1 MCYLNINALSIFYCM
16 FYPIGK
22 KKKTKKPKTKFRK
35 AYLRETIISWHM
47 ISTILLVK
55 VISDIVHN
63 FKTLKTIKTTA
74 ENFIV
79 ISTVLNVFNPSK

>member
-1 MCYLNINALSIFYCM
+1 
-16 FYPIGK
+16 
-22 KKKTKKPKTKFRK
+22 
-35 AYLRETIISWHM
+35 M